1 MERRNRSLKALE
13 EFKYL
18 DSLEGEEKAQRI
30 QAWVLKYITNT
41 PIEEFDLTVKELKTL
56 EELFFKNIN
65 FLKKHQ
71 ESLKKE
77 LDENKKIKEF
87 LNH

>member
-77 LDENKKIKEF
+77 LNENKKIKEF

>member
-30 QAWVLKYITNT
+30 QVWVLKYITDT
-41 PIEEFDLTVKELKTL
+41 PIEDFDLTIEELKTL

-71 ESLKKE
+71 NSIKKE
-77 LDENKKIKEF
+77 LDENKKIQEF